1 MARWSPSRQESDL
14 KNSNEMILPEIKLR
28 ISTPVEPLVTGR
40 GFYQLEDDTLYV
52 QVAPFTDSR
61 RFFSYLES
69 EHIRFD
75 IDNQGR
81 LIFIEVN
88 VPRRQWPV
96 EDNLFIPET
105 AEQADIRWLDFR
117 NQIKDPSLISNQ
129 RRTQLLLRFNDF
141 TSSRNFTLAE
151 SIIIQVDEQNNLMA
165 VWISDI
171 VDDLAGQEI
180 ATFRE
185 KTRKKWGSLEQ
196 STT

>member
-1 MARWSPSRQESDL
+1 
-14 KNSNEMILPEIKLR
+14 MILPEIKLR